1 MNITGYYQQYFLVY
15 VTLFFFFST
24 ILIQFSWTLQPFPSP
39 YPSSLPQFERALLI
53 ASNRGQK
60 KIQVKFFSLLQSD
73 DRARV
78 NWCLKH
84 MAKSSGKL
92 NQVTVQ
98 MYFGICVS
106 ILMYM
111 FCVPEFANFMFVFIY
126 QWKKSDKIQNF
137 SQQRILQQG
146 STSKNF

>member
-1 MNITGYYQQYFLVY
+1 MNVTGYYQQYFLVY
-15 VTLFFFFST
+15 VALFFFFLT
-24 ILIQFSWTLQPFPSP
+24 ILIQLSWTLQPFPSP
-39 YPSSLPQFERALLI
+39 SPSSLPQFERALLI
-53 ASNRGQK
+53 ESNRIEENTS
-60 KIQVKFFSLLQSD
+60 KIFSLLQSD

-92 NQVTVQ
+92 NWVTAQ
-98 MYFGICVS
+98 MHFSMCVS
-106 ILMYM
+106 IFIYM
-111 FCVPEFANFMFVFIY
+111 FCLPEFTNFMFVFIY

-137 SQQRILQQG
+137 SLQRILQQG